1 VIGRLVADALGAG
14 AEAAIQLNLQTRNT
28 GVTEMVRGRSIARVV
43 AFNAVPHLERADRA
57 HAVTHS

>member
-1 VIGRLVADALGAG
+1 LNAD

-28 GVTEMVRGRSIARVV
+28 GITEIIRGRSAVRLL
-43 AFNAVPHLERADRA
+43 AFNAVPHLEQPDRA

>member
-1 VIGRLVADALGAG
+1 VAAALGAD

-28 GVTEMVRGRSIARVV
+28 GVTEMMRGRSVSRLV
-43 AFNAVPHLERADRA
+43 AFNAVPHLERANRA